1 MIKLISN
8 VADIIESI
16 YLGLDVNKYKSKIK
30 QSIGKDAEKVGQ
42 SAAQLCSAA
51 LRSVRVDE
59 SMHVGDQI
67 TVRAKGQENRSK
79 TPQKPLTLFMDFIT
93 CSFAGVSLTPKKGK
107 KTKTSQKPVRNRW

>member
-8 VADIIESI
+8 VADDIESI

-51 LRSVRVDE
+51 LQSVRVDE

-67 TVRAKGQENRSK
+67 TVRAKR
-79 TPQKPLTLFMDFIT
+79 
-93 CSFAGVSLTPKKGK
+93 AR
-107 KTKTSQKPVRNRW
+107 KPVKNP